1 MKIAI
6 GSDHR
11 GFLKKQEVIEFFT
24 NHTLIDVDKFYL
36 GKSLSDDYDY
46 PDYAHEVAKM
56 VSKGE
61 ADCGILICGTGIGMC
76 MAANKVKGARAA
88 LVHTPLE
95 AATSKRHNNSNIL
108 CFGEHV
114 KNICDV
120 VIQWIDTE
128 FSEEERH
135 IRRVANI
142 EPGLEKGLWI

>member
-36 GKSLSDDYDY
+36 GKSLSGDYDY

-95 AATSKRHNNSNIL
+95 AAMSKRHNNSNIL

-120 VIQWIDTE
+120 VIQWIDAE

-142 EPGLEKGLWI
+142 EPGLEEGLWI